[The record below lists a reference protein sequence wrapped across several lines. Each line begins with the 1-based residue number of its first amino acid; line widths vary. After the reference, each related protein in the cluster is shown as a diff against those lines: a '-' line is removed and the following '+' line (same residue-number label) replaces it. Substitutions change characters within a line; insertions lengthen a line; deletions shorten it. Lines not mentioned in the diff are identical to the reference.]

1 MKMNLEAL
9 KALEA
14 KLAQYASDNGSIAEH
29 MAQNSNSCTDCYQ
42 TGGGGCKGT
51 CRGTCV
57 SKCKA
62 TSSKY

>member
-9 KALEA
+9 KALEQ
-14 KLAQYASDNGSIAEH
+14 KLADYSKANGPIAEH
-29 MAQNSNSCTDCYQ
+29 MAQNSNSCSDCYR

>member
-1 MKMNLEAL
+1 MKMNLKAL
-9 KALEA
+9 EALEA
-14 KLAQYASDNGSIAEH
+14 KLAEYTSENGAIAEH
-29 MAQNSNSCTDCYQ
+29 MSQNSNSCTDCYR

-51 CRGTCV
+51 CRGTCI